1 MGVELD
7 RKRAR
12 DESGRLVEERRRC
25 RSHAKTWRRRKA
37 VVVGAAQLERRDLGQ
52 VKEGGRSERFW
63 RGRGKGATVSS
74 CPLCAPE
81 PSWDLQ
87 AVWLGILLQKLR
99 KMEKS
104 CSGCS
109 EPVEPAG
116 GTLLSGCVRLLNAS
130 SRLDEEQR
138 ALTTTNKEKKA
149 DAASLLG
156 DGHTRDCGH
165 FCHRGQLLC
174 LRRVVSSAEGARWT
188 PVSGTGQDG
197 TDTVRAAAGC
207 VVPCRERRLPLENK
221 ASGSSQT
228 ERKRRPGPGPAAPE
242 RNYCQTQEQPI
253 FSARAHV
260 FQIDPTTKRNWIP
273 ASKHAVTVSFF
284 YDANRNV
291 YRIISVGG
299 TKAIINCTVTPSMT
313 FTKTSQKFGQWADS
327 RANTVYGLG
336 FATEQQLHQFSD
348 KFKEVKDAARLA
360 REKSQDK
367 ELANTALT
375 IAAPQDLSDEL
386 QSPPVMCVNGPE
398 DKLFRSQSADITL
411 SSEKERIK
419 KMLSEGSI
427 CEMNLEA
434 ELFTLQDSNS
444 KLVAALHEANA
455 NVEQWK
461 KQLAAYQEETDRLR
475 DQVAELEAHG
485 GQGPSDLLKDELTQ
499 SLEELEALL
508 KAKDEEIHI
517 LQSKKAE
524 YHEMEHERDQAIH
537 RLRETEMRNS
547 DLERRIQNSEQNLNN
562 SLEERDRM
570 DSEIQRAIEI
580 LDIKIFDLNDL
591 RQSLVKLIDK

>member
-1 MGVELD
+1 LCD
-7 RKRAR
+7 
-12 DESGRLVEERRRC
+12 
-25 RSHAKTWRRRKA
+25 
-37 VVVGAAQLERRDLGQ
+37 
-52 VKEGGRSERFW
+52 
-63 RGRGKGATVSS
+63 SS
-74 CPLCAPE
+74 F
-81 PSWDLQ
+81 
-87 AVWLGILLQKLR
+87 R
-99 KMEKS
+99 
-104 CSGCS
+104 
-109 EPVEPAG
+109 
-116 GTLLSGCVRLLNAS
+116 
-130 SRLDEEQR
+130 
-138 ALTTTNKEKKA
+138 
-149 DAASLLG
+149 
-156 DGHTRDCGH
+156 
-165 FCHRGQLLC
+165 
-174 LRRVVSSAEGARWT
+174 
-188 PVSGTGQDG
+188 
-197 TDTVRAAAGC
+197 
-207 VVPCRERRLPLENK
+207 
-221 ASGSSQT
+221 
-228 ERKRRPGPGPAAPE
+228 
-242 RNYCQTQEQPI
+242 EQPI

-284 YDANRNV
+284 YDATRNV

-336 FATEQQLHQFSD
+336 FATEQQLHQFAE

-375 IAAPQDLSDEL
+375 IAAPQVS
-386 QSPPVMCVNGPE
+386 SPPVMCVNGPE

-461 KQLAAYQEETDRLR
+461 KQLTAYQEETERLR
-475 DQVAELEAHG
+475 DQVADLEAH
-485 GQGPSDLLKDELTQ
+485 GPSDLLKDELTQ

-508 KAKDEEIHI
+508 KAKDEVGHFNSARFHCLSGSGKPSNISLCLFCVYRS
-517 LQSKKAE
+517 LQ
-524 YHEMEHERDQAIH
+524 EM
-537 RLRETEMRNS
+537 EMRNS
-547 DLERRIQNSEQNLNN
+547 DLERRIQNTEQNLSN
-562 SLEERDRM
+562 SLEDRDRL
-570 DSEIQRAIEI
+570 DTEIQRAIEI

>member
-12 DESGRLVEERRRC
+12 EREWEAGGG
-25 RSHAKTWRRRKA
+25 AKALLLTREDMAKEKA
-37 VVVGAAQLERRDLGQ
+37 VVDGAAQLERRDLRQ
-52 VKEGGRSERFW
+52 LQPVL
-63 RGRGKGATVSS
+63 GARRASRWYS
-74 CPLCAPE
+74 A
-81 PSWDLQ
+81 
-87 AVWLGILLQKLR
+87 A
-99 KMEKS
+99 
-104 CSGCS
+104 
-109 EPVEPAG
+109 
-116 GTLLSGCVRLLNAS
+116 GCVRLLNAS
-130 SRLDEEQR
+130 SRLDEELKTGER
-138 ALTTTNKEKKA
+138 KAELRPPGREKKPQ
-149 DAASLLG
+149 S
-156 DGHTRDCGH
+156 
-165 FCHRGQLLC
+165 
-174 LRRVVSSAEGARWT
+174 
-188 PVSGTGQDG
+188 
-197 TDTVRAAAGC
+197 
-207 VVPCRERRLPLENK
+207 PCKMYPHHRER
-221 ASGSSQT
+221 
-228 ERKRRPGPGPAAPE
+228 
-242 RNYCQTQEQPI
+242 EQPI

-273 ASKHAVTVSFF
+273 ASKHAVS
-284 YDANRNV
+284 
-291 YRIISVGG
+291 
-299 TKAIINCTVTPSMT
+299 AIINCTVTPSMT

-336 FATEQQLHQFSD
+336 FATEQQLHQFSE

-461 KQLAAYQEETDRLR
+461 KQLAAYQEETERLR
-475 DQVAELEAHG
+475 DQVTLCFIQSDTQVADLEAHG
-485 GQGPSDLLKDELTQ
+485 GHGPSDLLKDELTQ

-524 YHEMEHERDQAIH
+524 YHEMEHDRDEAIH
-537 RLRETEMRNS
+537 RLQEMEMRNS
-547 DLERRIQNSEQNLNN
+547 DLERRIQNTEQNLSN
-562 SLEERDRM
+562 SLEDRDRT
-570 DSEIQRAIEI
+570 DNEIQRAVEI

>member
-1 MGVELD
+1 MP
-7 RKRAR
+7 
-12 DESGRLVEERRRC
+12 
-25 RSHAKTWRRRKA
+25 H
-37 VVVGAAQLERRDLGQ
+37 
-52 VKEGGRSERFW
+52 
-63 RGRGKGATVSS
+63 
-74 CPLCAPE
+74 
-81 PSWDLQ
+81 
-87 AVWLGILLQKLR
+87 
-99 KMEKS
+99 
-104 CSGCS
+104 
-109 EPVEPAG
+109 
-116 GTLLSGCVRLLNAS
+116 
-130 SRLDEEQR
+130 
-138 ALTTTNKEKKA
+138 
-149 DAASLLG
+149 
-156 DGHTRDCGH
+156 H
-165 FCHRGQLLC
+165 
-174 LRRVVSSAEGARWT
+174 
-188 PVSGTGQDG
+188 
-197 TDTVRAAAGC
+197 
-207 VVPCRERRLPLENK
+207 RER
-221 ASGSSQT
+221 
-228 ERKRRPGPGPAAPE
+228 
-242 RNYCQTQEQPI
+242 EQPI
-253 FSARAHV
+253 FSTRAHV

-299 TKAIINCTVTPSMT
+299 TKAIINCTLTPSMT

-336 FATEQQLHQFSD
+336 FATEQQLHQFSE

-367 ELANTALT
+367 DLANTALT
-375 IAAPQDLSDEL
+375 IAAPQFSQDLSDEL
-386 QSPPVMCVNGPE
+386 QSPPMMCVNGPD

-411 SSEKERIK
+411 SAEKERIK

-427 CEMNLEA
+427 CEMNLDA

-461 KQLAAYQEETDRLR
+461 KQLVAYQEETERLR

-485 GQGPSDLLKDELTQ
+485 GQGPSELLKNELTQ

-517 LQSKKAE
+517 LQSKKVE
-524 YHEMEHERDQAIH
+524 YHEMEHERDKAIH
-537 RLRETEMRNS
+537 KMREMEMRNS
-547 DLERRIQNSEQNLNN
+547 ELERRIQNTEQNLSN

-570 DSEIQRAIEI
+570 DTEIQRAIEI

-591 RQSLVKLIDK
+591 RQSLVKLLVK

>member
-1 MGVELD
+1 MYP
-7 RKRAR
+7 
-12 DESGRLVEERRRC
+12 
-25 RSHAKTWRRRKA
+25 H
-37 VVVGAAQLERRDLGQ
+37 
-52 VKEGGRSERFW
+52 
-63 RGRGKGATVSS
+63 
-74 CPLCAPE
+74 
-81 PSWDLQ
+81 
-87 AVWLGILLQKLR
+87 
-99 KMEKS
+99 
-104 CSGCS
+104 
-109 EPVEPAG
+109 
-116 GTLLSGCVRLLNAS
+116 
-130 SRLDEEQR
+130 
-138 ALTTTNKEKKA
+138 
-149 DAASLLG
+149 
-156 DGHTRDCGH
+156 H
-165 FCHRGQLLC
+165 
-174 LRRVVSSAEGARWT
+174 
-188 PVSGTGQDG
+188 
-197 TDTVRAAAGC
+197 
-207 VVPCRERRLPLENK
+207 RER
-221 ASGSSQT
+221 
-228 ERKRRPGPGPAAPE
+228 
-242 RNYCQTQEQPI
+242 EQPI

-273 ASKHAVTVSFF
+273 ASKHAVSVSFF

-336 FATEQQLHQFSD
+336 FATEQQLHQFSE

-375 IAAPQDLSDEL
+375 IAAPQFS

-461 KQLAAYQEETDRLR
+461 KQLAAYQEETERLR
-475 DQVAELEAHG
+475 DQVADLEAHG
-485 GQGPSDLLKDELTQ
+485 GHGPSDLLKDELTQ

-524 YHEMEHERDQAIH
+524 YHEMEHDRDEAIH
-537 RLRETEMRNS
+537 RLQEMEMRNS
-547 DLERRIQNSEQNLNN
+547 DLERRIQNTEQNLSN
-562 SLEERDRM
+562 SLEDRDRT
-570 DSEIQRAIEI
+570 DNEIQRAVEI

>member
-1 MGVELD
+1 MFP
-7 RKRAR
+7 
-12 DESGRLVEERRRC
+12 
-25 RSHAKTWRRRKA
+25 H
-37 VVVGAAQLERRDLGQ
+37 
-52 VKEGGRSERFW
+52 
-63 RGRGKGATVSS
+63 
-74 CPLCAPE
+74 
-81 PSWDLQ
+81 
-87 AVWLGILLQKLR
+87 
-99 KMEKS
+99 
-104 CSGCS
+104 
-109 EPVEPAG
+109 
-116 GTLLSGCVRLLNAS
+116 
-130 SRLDEEQR
+130 
-138 ALTTTNKEKKA
+138 
-149 DAASLLG
+149 
-156 DGHTRDCGH
+156 H
-165 FCHRGQLLC
+165 
-174 LRRVVSSAEGARWT
+174 
-188 PVSGTGQDG
+188 
-197 TDTVRAAAGC
+197 
-207 VVPCRERRLPLENK
+207 RER
-221 ASGSSQT
+221 
-228 ERKRRPGPGPAAPE
+228 
-242 RNYCQTQEQPI
+242 EQPI
-253 FSARAHV
+253 FSTRAHV

-273 ASKHAVTVSFF
+273 ASKHAVNVSFF
-284 YDANRNV
+284 FDSNRNV

-299 TKAIINCTVTPSMT
+299 TKAIINCIVTPSMT

-367 ELANTALT
+367 ELANTALS
-375 IAAPQDLSDEL
+375 IAAP

-461 KQLAAYQEETDRLR
+461 KQLLAYQGETERLR
-475 DQVAELEAHG
+475 EQVADLEAHG
-485 GQGPSDLLKDELTQ
+485 GHGPSDLLKDELTQ

-517 LQSKKAE
+517 LQSKKSD
-524 YHEMEHERDQAIH
+524 YHEIERDRDQAIH
-537 RLRETEMRNS
+537 RLREVEMRNS
-547 DLERRIQNSEQNLNN
+547 ELERRIQNTEQNLSN
-562 SLEERDRM
+562 SLGDRDRI
-570 DSEIQRAIEI
+570 DTELQRAIEI

-591 RQSLVKLIDK
+591 RQSLVKLMDK

>member
-1 MGVELD
+1 MFP
-7 RKRAR
+7 
-12 DESGRLVEERRRC
+12 
-25 RSHAKTWRRRKA
+25 H
-37 VVVGAAQLERRDLGQ
+37 
-52 VKEGGRSERFW
+52 
-63 RGRGKGATVSS
+63 
-74 CPLCAPE
+74 
-81 PSWDLQ
+81 
-87 AVWLGILLQKLR
+87 
-99 KMEKS
+99 
-104 CSGCS
+104 
-109 EPVEPAG
+109 
-116 GTLLSGCVRLLNAS
+116 
-130 SRLDEEQR
+130 
-138 ALTTTNKEKKA
+138 
-149 DAASLLG
+149 
-156 DGHTRDCGH
+156 H
-165 FCHRGQLLC
+165 
-174 LRRVVSSAEGARWT
+174 
-188 PVSGTGQDG
+188 
-197 TDTVRAAAGC
+197 
-207 VVPCRERRLPLENK
+207 RER
-221 ASGSSQT
+221 
-228 ERKRRPGPGPAAPE
+228 
-242 RNYCQTQEQPI
+242 EQPI

-284 YDANRNV
+284 YDATRNV

-336 FATEQQLHQFSD
+336 FATEQQLHQFAE

-375 IAAPQDLSDEL
+375 IAAP

-461 KQLAAYQEETDRLR
+461 KQLTAYQEETERLR
-475 DQVAELEAHG
+475 DQVADLEAH
-485 GQGPSDLLKDELTQ
+485 GPSDLLKDELTQ

-524 YHEMEHERDQAIH
+524 YHEMEHQRDEAIH

-547 DLERRIQNSEQNLNN
+547 DLERRIQNTEQNLSN
-562 SLEERDRM
+562 SLEDRDRL
-570 DSEIQRAIEI
+570 DTEIQRAIEI

>member
-1 MGVELD
+1 MFP
-7 RKRAR
+7 
-12 DESGRLVEERRRC
+12 
-25 RSHAKTWRRRKA
+25 H
-37 VVVGAAQLERRDLGQ
+37 
-52 VKEGGRSERFW
+52 
-63 RGRGKGATVSS
+63 
-74 CPLCAPE
+74 
-81 PSWDLQ
+81 
-87 AVWLGILLQKLR
+87 
-99 KMEKS
+99 
-104 CSGCS
+104 
-109 EPVEPAG
+109 
-116 GTLLSGCVRLLNAS
+116 
-130 SRLDEEQR
+130 
-138 ALTTTNKEKKA
+138 
-149 DAASLLG
+149 
-156 DGHTRDCGH
+156 H
-165 FCHRGQLLC
+165 
-174 LRRVVSSAEGARWT
+174 
-188 PVSGTGQDG
+188 
-197 TDTVRAAAGC
+197 
-207 VVPCRERRLPLENK
+207 RER
-221 ASGSSQT
+221 
-228 ERKRRPGPGPAAPE
+228 
-242 RNYCQTQEQPI
+242 EQPI

-260 FQIDPTTKRNWIP
+260 FQIDPATKRNWIP

-336 FATEQQLHQFSD
+336 FATEQQLHQFSE

-367 ELANTALT
+367 DLANTALT
-375 IAAPQDLSDEL
+375 IAAPQFSQDLSDEL

-434 ELFTLQDSNS
+434 ELFTLQDSNA
-444 KLVAALHEANA
+444 KLVAALHEANN

-461 KQLAAYQEETDRLR
+461 KQLVAYQEETERLR
-475 DQVAELEAHG
+475 EQVAELEAHG
-485 GQGPSDLLKDELTQ
+485 GHGPSDLLKDELTQ

-517 LQSKKAE
+517 LQSKKVE
-524 YHEMEHERDQAIH
+524 YHEMERDRDEAIR
-537 RLRETEMRNS
+537 RLREMEMRNS
-547 DLERRIQNSEQNLNN
+547 ELERRIQNAEQNLNS
-562 SLEERDRM
+562 SLEERDRV
-570 DSEIQRAIEI
+570 DAEIQRIIEI